1 MQTEQREQAGQAE
14 TWFRIANPE
23 KLRTP
28 ALCFYPT
35 RIEQNIAEALRV
47 AGAAD
52 RLRPHVKTYKC
63 PNVVQMLL
71 RAGVTR
77 FKCATLTEAEM
88 LAQAGAPE
96 VLLAYPMI
104 GPNAEAFVA
113 LTMRY
118 PAVRFQTIADSA
130 DGVEELE
137 TAVAGAG
144 AEPGVAPAA
153 GASPAGA
160 GVAKTLEV
168 LVDINAGMNRT
179 GITPGN
185 PALRLYRRIA
195 DSARLEPGG
204 VHAYDGHIRDHEL
217 SARCAAAAA
226 TSEAAEQLRSAA
238 VAEGIAVPRVVMGGT
253 PTFPCHAELPDV
265 ELSPGTCF
273 LHDGGYSEQHPDLRF
288 LPAAL
293 IVGRVISR
301 PADGLFAIDIG
312 SKAIAT
318 DRAGARGAILNL
330 PGAEPVGQSE
340 EHWVFRGADVARL
353 PAIGELVY
361 VLPRHICPS
370 VEHYDYATVIDG
382 AGTATERWPIAARGR
397 GLSFM

>member
-1 MQTEQREQAGQAE
+1 MQREQSEQREQAEQAE

-28 ALCFYPT
+28 ALCFYPA

-47 AGAAD
+47 AGTAD

-88 LAQAGAPE
+88 LAQAGAPD

-113 LTMRY
+113 LTLRY
-118 PAVRFQTIADSA
+118 PNVRFQTIADS
-130 DGVEELE
+130 VEGLEALE
-137 TAVAGAG
+137 TAVAGMS
-144 AEPGVAPAA
+144 EPGGGAVPAQS
-153 GASPAGA
+153 GAKA
-160 GVAKTLEV
+160 LEV

-179 GITPGN
+179 GIAPGE

-195 DSARLEPGG
+195 ESARLEPAG

-217 SARCAAAAA
+217 SARCAAAAE
-226 TSEAAEQLRSAA
+226 TSAAAEQLRSAA

-253 PTFPCHAELPDV
+253 PTFPCHAERPDV

-330 PGAEPVGQSE
+330 PGAEPIGQSE

-370 VEHYDYATVIDG
+370 VEHYDYATVIDA